1 MSEEVSN
8 GIQKLYKYVSN
19 SLGDMLLPQE
29 AKNILDNQM
38 KQLNVPQKNGI
49 QKTIRIAYDDTN
61 AVEDI
66 HDLYERT
73 CNRMLWQEMKKQ
85 KNIESVVDKTKELL
99 NNENNI
105 SEQDVDED
113 WISRFFSSVQ
123 DISNEEMQLL
133 WSKIL
138 AGEIKRPSTFSLRF
152 LDVMTK
158 VSQEEARMFEKYSM
172 YMIHIGSR
180 IALIRDD
187 EFDEKHDIIY
197 DDILTMQ
204 ECNLIDA
211 NPLLSVNFSYD
222 YGDRNIAII
231 HYNDQ
236 CITIE
241 TTKEKTIRMPV
252 FQLTSLGK
260 ELFQIVNVNYDI
272 NYCYEVAHY
281 LAKNNTDKNV
291 SLYKKYRLEGKSILP
306 VGDPEKIVLA

>member
-8 GIQKLYKYVSN
+8 GIQKLYKYVLN

-138 AGEIKRPSTFSLRF
+138 AGEIKRPTTFSLRF
-152 LDVMTK
+152 LDAMTK
-158 VSQEEARMFEKYSM
+158 VSQEEARLFEKYSM
-172 YMIHIGSR
+172 HMLHVGTR
-180 IALIRDD
+180 IVIIRDE
-187 EFDEKHDIIY
+187 EFDKNHNIIY
-197 DDILTMQ
+197 DDILMLQ

-211 NPLLSVNFSYD
+211 NPLLSVNFSNNYQEKTVVL
-222 YGDRNIAII
+222 I
-231 HYNDQ
+231 HYNGQ

-241 TTKEKTIRMPV
+241 TVKDKTISIPV

-260 ELFQIVNVNYDI
+260 ELFQIASVNYNT
-272 NYCYEVAHY
+272 NYCHDIAQY
-281 LAKNNTDKNV
+281 LAKTNMDKMV
-291 SLYKKYRLEGKSILP
+291 LFYKNYISVGNRILP
-306 VGDPEKIVLA
+306 VGEPEKISPA